1 MSVGCACPKRCH
13 ARVLTRK
20 KLCCGLPAFRV
31 LADTCGGPGGGGG
44 EAAEAAEDDDEE
56 VEDRGG
62 GREDAEGG
70 RRRRM
75 SFTRGSGW
83 GARKSEV
90 HCCRAE
96 RIHCPCAAVDCPIAV
111 QRSSRCPP
119 PLRVG
124 WPSRVRIG
132 HCGPPG
138 RTNPPQRAG
147 RLAPPRRFLAM
158 RGYLPTP
165 RTPATRLAGRGLA
178 QSLPGHAAN
187 PCVARRAI
195 GRGTRAHSGNGASAP
210 LAFRQLRRAAAG
222 PFGHLAPAPKGRSV
236 TRGARRGGGARGG
249 ARGFLSGAQ
258 DATEGVSGRHRAA
271 SAAQRF
277 GARKNTLDLFQKN
290 WPLKNSA
297 HEKII

>member
-1 MSVGCACPKRCH
+1 
-13 ARVLTRK
+13 
-20 KLCCGLPAFRV
+20 
-31 LADTCGGPGGGGG
+31 
-44 EAAEAAEDDDEE
+44 
-56 VEDRGG
+56 
-62 GREDAEGG
+62 
-70 RRRRM
+70 M

-111 QRSSRCPP
+111 RRSSRCPP

-147 RLAPPRRFLAM
+147 RLAPLRRFLAM

-277 GARKNTLDLFQKN
+277 GARKMFIFDFLYKKLAIESFCARKN
-290 WPLKNSA
+290 FHTCKF
-297 HEKII
+297 